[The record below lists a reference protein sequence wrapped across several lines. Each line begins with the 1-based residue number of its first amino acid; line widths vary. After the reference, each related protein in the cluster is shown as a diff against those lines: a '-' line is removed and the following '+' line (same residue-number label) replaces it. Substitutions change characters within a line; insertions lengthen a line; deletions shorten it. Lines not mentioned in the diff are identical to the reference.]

1 MYLMETLP
9 NALENIILDYK
20 VQMELYETKQQYMV
34 QVLTLIRRFKM
45 QFQMIANAIAPMIP
59 NNPDLLALQTLV
71 HNVQGRD
78 LNELIDVVFALVR
91 F

>member
-1 MYLMETLP
+1 METLP

-20 VQMELYETKQQYMV
+20 DQMELYETKQQYMV

-45 QFQMIANAIAPMIP
+45 QFQMIATVIAPMIP

-71 HNVQGRD
+71 QDVQGRD

>member
-9 NALENIILDYK
+9 NALENIILQYK
-20 VQMELYETKQQYMV
+20 EEMELYETKQRYMV
-34 QVLTLIRRFKM
+34 QILTLIRRFKM
-45 QFQMIANAIAPMIP
+45 QFQMIANIIGPMIP

-71 HNVQGRD
+71 SEVQGRD
-78 LNELIDVVFALVR
+78 LNDLIDTVFALVR

>member
-9 NALENIILDYK
+9 NALENIILQYK
-20 VQMELYETKQQYMV
+20 EEMELYETKQRYMV

-45 QFQMIANAIAPMIP
+45 QFQMIANVIAPMIP

-71 HNVQGRD
+71 SEVQGRD
-78 LNELIDVVFALVR
+78 LNDLIDTVFALVR